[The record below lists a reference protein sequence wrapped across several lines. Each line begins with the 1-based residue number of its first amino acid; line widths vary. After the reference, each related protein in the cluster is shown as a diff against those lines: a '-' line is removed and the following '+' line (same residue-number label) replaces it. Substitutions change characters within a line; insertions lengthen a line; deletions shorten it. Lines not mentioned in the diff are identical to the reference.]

1 MSVDPELVIL
11 HLELAPA
18 VAAIA
23 SHTWAVAAHIL
34 LAHSWGGAV
43 PDKHALTLVTL
54 KTEEMREI
62 KSNCQIANIS
72 VFR

>member
-1 MSVDPELVIL
+1 MDSELISL

-23 SHTWAVAAHIL
+23 PYTRTVAAHKFL
-34 LAHSWGGAV
+34 THSGGGAV
-43 PDKHALTLVTL
+43 PDKHALALVTL

-62 KSNCQIANIS
+62 KSNCQFAI
-72 VFR
+72 FQYF